1 MKKIEYLLT
10 KEQDQ
15 KFNTLFENFEFYNNS
30 NDELRFLWQP
40 NDLFGQE
47 KFSVMKTT
55 VDHLI
60 NEYGLPIKEHYHIPV
75 HIIWKEVDISFIHN
89 DSILFLEIKK
99 AMFILIIDEQL
110 SDKAHRYW
118 SGGNLMRLL
127 DY

>member
-47 KFSVMKTT
+47 NS
-55 VDHLI
+55 
-60 NEYGLPIKEHYHIPV
+60 
-75 HIIWKEVDISFIHN
+75 
-89 DSILFLEIKK
+89 
-99 AMFILIIDEQL
+99 QL
-110 SDKAHRYW
+110 
-118 SGGNLMRLL
+118 
-127 DY
+127 